1 VAGTWGINGA
11 THVRLATVNEDVLA
25 GALRCAWNL
34 RIEKNQNARQGAL
47 NAAKRR
53 SEAATKNPEMILMD
67 KRRKAE
73 IRARL
78 TTPEMLESVK
88 RRYGLND

>member
-1 VAGTWGINGA
+1 
-11 THVRLATVNEDVLA
+11 
-25 GALRCAWNL
+25 
-34 RIEKNQNARQGAL
+34 L

>member
-1 VAGTWGINGA
+1 
-11 THVRLATVNEDVLA
+11 
-25 GALRCAWNL
+25 
-34 RIEKNQNARQGAL
+34 
-47 NAAKRR
+47 
-53 SEAATKNPEMILMD
+53 MILMD

>member
-1 VAGTWGINGA
+1 VS
-11 THVRLATVNEDVLA
+11 EDVLV
-25 GALRCAWNL
+25 GALRCAWKL
-34 RIEKNQNARQGAL
+34 RIEKNQNARLGAL
-47 NAAKRR
+47 NAARRR
-53 SEAATKNPEMILMD
+53 SAASVKTPEIILRD

-88 RRYGLND
+88 RRYGLMD

>member
-1 VAGTWGINGA
+1 VKTPEII
-11 THVRLATVNEDVLA
+11 
-25 GALRCAWNL
+25 LR
-34 RIEKNQNARQGAL
+34 
-47 NAAKRR
+47 
-53 SEAATKNPEMILMD
+53 D

-88 RRYGLND
+88 RRYGLLD

>member
-1 VAGTWGINGA
+1 
-11 THVRLATVNEDVLA
+11 
-25 GALRCAWNL
+25 
-34 RIEKNQNARQGAL
+34 L
-47 NAAKRR
+47 NAARRR
-53 SEAATKNPEMILMD
+53 SEANTKNPETILKD

-73 IRARL
+73 MRARL